1 MAEQLLVVIFYAEQ
15 VGYLTPEFA
24 STAPELTSDGDY
36 QMVGTGC
43 ILFNLI
49 VAHGIFLFF
58 ATNLGKKYNYVK
70 LSAKNLSGFI

>member
-24 STAPELTSDGDY
+24 SAAPELTSDGDY
-36 QMVGTGC
+36 QIVGAGR

-49 VAHGIFLFF
+49 VAHGILQFF
-58 ATNLGKKYNYVK
+58 ATNLDKKYNYVK
-70 LSAKNLSGFI
+70 LSARNLSGFV